1 MRFTHI
7 VQCSLITTGLLLFS
21 VAHAQDAADIVA
33 RSEDH
38 LRGKTATAEMKI
50 SIVRPKWSR
59 EMTMKTWSKG
69 DYLFMILITAP
80 AKDAGTAFLK
90 RGKDLWNWVPAVERN
105 VKLPPSMMSQNWM
118 GTDFTNDDLVKEANV
133 KTDYDHVLEGEEMQ
147 QGRMCWKIRMTPH
160 EDAGVV
166 WDHLLVWIDEKDYLQ
181 LRTEFYDEDGELVN
195 TMVNS
200 DIKMMG
206 GRLIPAR
213 MEMTPADKPG
223 HTTVI
228 EYTAL
233 SYNGPI
239 ADDFFSVQQMRKLQ

>member
-1 MRFTHI
+1 MRSFHL
-7 VQCSLITTGLLLFS
+7 VGLLLLRSLLAPAF
-21 VAHAQDAADIVA
+21 AGAQDAAEIVT

-38 LRGKTATAEMKI
+38 LRGKTSRADMTI

-59 EMTMKTWSKG
+59 EMAMKTWSKG
-69 DYLFMILITAP
+69 DDLFMILVTSP

-118 GTDFTNDDLVKEANV
+118 GTDFTNDDLVREANV
-133 KTDYDHVLEGEEMQ
+133 KNDYDHRIEGEEDQ
-147 QGRMCWKIRMTPH
+147 QGRKCWKIRMTPH

-166 WDHLLVWIDEKDYLQ
+166 WDHVLVWIDQQDYLQ
-181 LRTEFYDEDGELVN
+181 LRSEFYDEDGALVN

-200 DIKMMG
+200 DIRTMG
-206 GRLIPAR
+206 GRTIPAK

-223 HTTVI
+223 HKTVI
-228 EYTAL
+228 TYTDLEYDI
-233 SYNGPI
+233 PI
-239 ADDFFSVQQMRKLQ
+239 SDDFFTVQQMRNVK